1 MGVGGGGD
9 EVLVG
14 HRGVMAAAERAPAA
28 ASNGWKL
35 RQVQIVRK
43 YSVRYEIGGVSKIR
57 KKTVKLLL
65 LLHRMF
71 IFLPHLRRIRSSTI
85 N

>member
-1 MGVGGGGD
+1 M
-9 EVLVG
+9 VG
-14 HRGVMAAAERAPAA
+14 HRGVMAAAERAPAAA